1 MKEITI
7 TTDGSSQGLVLPQ
20 GEWVVE
26 VACSN
31 WDGASATL
39 SRYVKDSESYVV
51 KDNAGDVVFTE
62 NAGVVIPG
70 NGVYF
75 LTVTGYA
82 NPITFKASQI

>member
-7 TTDGSSQGLVLPQ
+7 TADGDSKGLALSQ

-26 VACSN
+26 VSCTDWS
-31 WDGASATL
+31 GASATL

-75 LTVTGYA
+75 LAVTGYS